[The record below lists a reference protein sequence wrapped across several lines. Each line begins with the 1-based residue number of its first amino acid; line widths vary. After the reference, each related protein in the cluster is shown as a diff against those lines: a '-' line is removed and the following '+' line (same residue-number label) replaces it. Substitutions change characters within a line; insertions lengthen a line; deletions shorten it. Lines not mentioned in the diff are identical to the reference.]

1 MIFEQATARE
11 FRQLALNIF
20 VVLLAVLFA
29 VTLVRVLDRA
39 AGGTID
45 PGDVVVFML
54 LSASTSLNQLLAL
67 TAFLAVLL
75 SVSRAFRDHEMTVW
89 FSTGLSL
96 LDWFRPLAR
105 FLWPLLLASLVVAW
119 VGAPWSARESDR
131 LQSLSQRRDES
142 LQAVSGRFRESSGG
156 KRVFFV
162 GEVADDGD
170 RVDEVFVVQREA
182 DKTTWL
188 LAGSG
193 MLRTDAQGNRFL
205 DLEQG
210 RRFDVKWSAPEGRF
224 EQARELGFE
233 HYGLLVRPSTAS
245 ARAVPLRAATGR
257 ELLVL
262 NDAGSRGET
271 LRRVGQ
277 SVGLVV
283 LPVLAMG
290 LAAVS
295 PRSGRAY
302 HLLQALLIYMIYSS
316 LTTVAES
323 LVARGEW
330 PFALGLFAVHGGA
343 LLLGAALLAG
353 RIRGAFS
360 GLQAR

>member
-1 MIFEQATARE
+1 VIFEQATARE
-11 FRQLALNIF
+11 FRQLALSIF
-20 VVLLAVLFA
+20 VVLLAVLVA

-54 LSASTSLNQLLAL
+54 LSASTSINQLLAL

-75 SVSRAFRDHEMTVW
+75 SVSRASRDHEMTVW
-89 FSTGLSL
+89 LATGLSL

-105 FLWPLLLASLVVAW
+105 FLWPLLLASFVVAW
-119 VGAPWSARESDR
+119 VGAPWCARESDR
-131 LQSLSQRRDES
+131 LHNLSQRRDES
-142 LQAVSGRFRESSGG
+142 LRAVSGRFRESSGG
-156 KRVFFV
+156 KRIFFV
-162 GEVADDGD
+162 GEVSDDGD

-188 LAGSG
+188 LARSG
-193 MLRTDAQGNRFL
+193 TLRTDAQGNRFL

-210 RRFDVKWSAPEGRF
+210 RRFDLQWSAPEGRF

-233 HYGLLVRPSTAS
+233 HYGLLVRPAAAS
-245 ARAVPLRAATGR
+245 ARAVSLRASTGR
-257 ELLVL
+257 ELLLL
-262 NDAGSRGET
+262 NDAGSRGEI

-277 SVGLVV
+277 SLGLVV

-302 HLLQALLIYMIYSS
+302 HLLQALLIYLIYSS
-316 LTTVAES
+316 LNTATES

-330 PFALGLFAVHGGA
+330 PFALGLLAVHGGA
-343 LLLGAALLAG
+343 LLLGVGLLAG
-353 RIRGAFS
+353 RIRGAIS